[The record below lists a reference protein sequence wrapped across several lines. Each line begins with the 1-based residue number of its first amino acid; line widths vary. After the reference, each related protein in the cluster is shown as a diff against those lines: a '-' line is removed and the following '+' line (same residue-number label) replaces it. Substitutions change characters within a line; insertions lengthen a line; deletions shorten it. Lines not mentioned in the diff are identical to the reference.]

1 MTENFQKHK
10 ITVIGA
16 GIVGI
21 SCALYLQRDGHQVT
35 VIDNLEPGQGC
46 SSGNGGQIMTDW

>member
-35 VIDNLEPGQGC
+35 DLPPL
-46 SSGNGGQIMTDW
+46 SGPS